1 MSRSLNAVVFA
12 AFVLLGGCAQRH
24 VTEPAG
30 PAQPAA
36 ISGPVREPDPVVAPA
51 ARKPPLPFLA
61 VSSPA
66 DPAAPEQKPASLSEQ
81 TAAEIRG
88 RYAYSLVGSD
98 TLVVKRT
105 DIKAP
110 AAALFEQAIALNR
123 LRTTLIARNGIPS
136 EVTHN
141 VRLKDGQATIPF
153 GRRIAPEKAA
163 EAIVTALSVEGV
175 QNVRA
180 VF

>member
-1 MSRSLNAVVFA
+1 MSRWLNAA
-12 AFVLLGGCAQRH
+12 ALSLLLALGGCARNQ
-24 VTEPAG
+24 VAPPPPPTTAATAG
-30 PAQPAA
+30 PPSKAEGFVPAPRR
-36 ISGPVREPDPVVAPA
+36 PV
-51 ARKPPLPFLA
+51 LPFLP

-66 DPAAPEQKPASLSEQ
+66 PTTAIAASPAAASLSER

-88 RYAYSLVGSD
+88 RYAYNIVSSD
-98 TLVVKRT
+98 VLVVKRT
-105 DIKAP
+105 DIQAP

-123 LRTTLIARNGIPS
+123 LRTTLIARNGIPA

-163 EAIVTALSVEGV
+163 EAIITALSVEGV
-175 QNVRA
+175 QHVRA